1 MPVSPPKAEITE
13 KPPRKPRRATKPV
26 AEEQPAEGLIVAGI
40 GASAGG
46 LEALKQMLPNLPV
59 HPRITY
65 VIAQHLDPNHRS
77 MLVSLLSRDTVMP
90 VIEAADGMP
99 LEPSRIYITPPN
111 SDVTINKGIITLRKP
126 FFAIGPKPS
135 VDILYSS
142 MAEDCGENAIG
153 IILSGTGSDGS
164 HGIRAI
170 KAAGG
175 MTMVQE
181 ESTAKYNGMP
191 HASIE
196 TDCVDIILPPDKIGL
211 EIARIL
217 KFPNVRPLFQ
227 EEARSGGVMGKL
239 FHLLLKRSGADF
251 SQYKPSTIQRRI
263 ERRMFAN
270 RITTLELYVAL
281 LEKNS
286 RELDALFK
294 DILISV
300 TCFFREPDAF
310 TSLQKHLQK
319 LLTTKQEGGTI
330 RVWIPGCATG
340 EEVYTIAILFAE
352 LLGDTMHRYNLQIFG
367 TDLDGDVA
375 SAARRGFYSEASLEK
390 VQPEIIKKYF
400 IRKGTVFQVIKP
412 IRELIVFAKHD
423 LVKDPPFSHLDLIS
437 CRNLLIYF
445 NQALQKR
452 ALSLFQFVLNTG
464 GILFLGKSESVGEL
478 GDYLTTIDR
487 KHKIFRKISNMNG
500 AQANFTTRPE
510 EKKTLPMQVQRPR
523 QKELSL
529 EDLLLRTMAKSFG
542 APAALINDRMEL
554 LHLHGDV
561 SPWLRLVA
569 GEVNLNILRMA
580 TDSIRVELRALIH
593 KAARENSRVSGKVLA
608 SLPKSRD
615 SFVRISAVPVEA
627 EGDRTG
633 LMLVCFERV
642 VPATIVEATE
652 TDQDMSPR
660 IMELEQELTANR
672 EHLQTVIEE
681 LETANEELQS
691 VNEEL
696 QASNEEM
703 QSTNEELET
712 SNEELQSTNEELITV
727 NEELQVKSTELA
739 AANADLENIQE
750 DIGFPLLVVDQQLR
764 IKRFNR
770 LATAIFDLLPD
781 DIGQML
787 SSVRTKVAM
796 PELLEQLQ
804 QVLSSGQSYD
814 AEIILEGRYY
824 TIHQVPY
831 LTESGRIMGVVITF
845 IDNTEIKTA
854 QRLLFERDLTSALA
868 ERTANMASWHWDIAT
883 NQFSFSSQMAR
894 LLGDSPENMG
904 STLMAFIDRVL
915 PEDRDAVLHAFT
927 ESVGTLRECRVKH
940 RIRWPDGS
948 VHWVLEVG
956 EVFTGEQGK
965 PLRMAGV
972 LLMLARQEE
981 P

>member
-1 MPVSPPKAEITE
+1 MAVDPKKAETTE
-13 KPPRKPRRATKPV
+13 KPPRKPRRATKPA
-26 AEEQPAEGLIVAGI
+26 AEEQPAEGMIVAGI

-46 LEALKQMLPNLPV
+46 LEALKQLLPNLPV
-59 HPRITY
+59 HQRITY

-77 MLVSLLSRDTVMP
+77 MLVSLLARDTAMP
-90 VIEAADGMP
+90 VLEAADGMP
-99 LEPSRIYITPPN
+99 LEASKIYITPPN
-111 SDVTINKGIITLRKP
+111 SDVTITKGIINLRKP

-175 MTMVQE
+175 MTIVQE
-181 ESTAKYNGMP
+181 EATAKYNGMP

-217 KFPNVRPLFQ
+217 KFPHDRPLFQ
-227 EEARSGGVMGKL
+227 EEAPGGGVMGKL
-239 FHLLLKRSGADF
+239 FHLVLKRSGADF
-251 SQYKPSTIQRRI
+251 SLYKPSTIQRRI

-270 RITTLELYVAL
+270 RIDTLELYVAL
-281 LEKNS
+281 LEKNN

-310 TSLQKHLQK
+310 KSLQEHLKK
-319 LLTTKQEGGTI
+319 LLATKQEGDTI

-340 EEVYTIAILFAE
+340 EEVYTIAILLSE
-352 LLGDTMHRYNLQIFG
+352 LLGEDMHRYNLQIFG

-375 SAARRGFYSEASLEK
+375 SAARRGIYSEAALEK
-390 VQPEIIKKYF
+390 VAPEIIKKYF

-445 NQALQKR
+445 SQALQKR

-487 KHKIFRKISNMNG
+487 KHKIFRKISTMKTMPS
-500 AQANFTTRPE
+500 NFTARLE
-510 EKKTLPMQVQRPR
+510 ENKTMPMQVQRSR

-542 APAALINDRMEL
+542 SPAAIINDRMDL

-561 SPWLRLVA
+561 STWLRLVP

-580 TDSIRVELRALIH
+580 TDGIRVELRALIH

-608 SLPKSRD
+608 SLPKSKD
-615 SFVRISAVPVEA
+615 NFVRITAVPVEA

-642 VPATIVEATE
+642 LQVKVIKE
-652 TDQDMSPR
+652 TVADQDLSPR
-660 IMELEQELTANR
+660 IIELEQELTASR

-727 NEELQVKSTELA
+727 NEELQVKSTELV

-750 DIGFPLLVVDQQLR
+750 NIGFPLLVVDQQLR
-764 IKRFNR
+764 IKRYNR
-770 LATAIFDLLPD
+770 LATGIFNLLPD
-781 DIGQML
+781 DVGQML
-787 SSVRTKVAM
+787 TSVRTKVAM
-796 PELLEQLQ
+796 PELQEQLQ
-804 QVLSSGQSYD
+804 QVLTSGQSFD
-814 AEIILEGRYY
+814 AEIILEGRFY

-831 LTESGRIMGVVITF
+831 LTESGRIMGVVVTF

-854 QRLLFERDLTSALA
+854 QRLLSERDMTSSLA

-883 NQFSFSSQMAR
+883 NQFSFSSQMTR
-894 LLGDSPENMG
+894 LLGDAPENMG

-940 RIRWPDGS
+940 RVRWPDGS
-948 VHWVLEVG
+948 IHWVLEAG

-972 LLMLARQEE
+972 MLMLARQEG

>member
-1 MPVSPPKAEITE
+1 MAVPPKKSETTGKTPE
-13 KPPRKPRRATKPV
+13 KTKRSTKKSTV
-26 AEEQPAEGLIVAGI
+26 AAQPADRLIVAGI

-46 LEALKQMLPNLPV
+46 LEALKQLLPNLPI
-59 HPRITY
+59 HPQITY

-77 MLVSLLSRDTVMP
+77 MLVSLLARDTSMP
-90 VIEAADGMP
+90 VLEAADGMP
-99 LEPSRIYITPPN
+99 LEPSKIYITPPN
-111 SDVTINKGIITLRKP
+111 SDVTITKGIINLRKP

-175 MTMVQE
+175 MTIVQE

-196 TDCVDIILPPDKIGL
+196 TDCVDSILPPDRIGL

-217 KFPNVRPLFQ
+217 KFPNDRPLFQ
-227 EEARSGGVMGKL
+227 EEAQGVGAMGKL

-270 RITTLELYVAL
+270 RISTLELYVAL
-281 LEKNS
+281 LEKNN

-310 TSLQKHLQK
+310 RSLQDHLQK
-319 LLTTKQEGGTI
+319 LLTTKQEGDTI

-352 LLGDTMHRYNLQIFG
+352 LLGDEMHRYNLQIFG

-375 SAARRGFYSEASLEK
+375 GAARRGFYSEAALEK
-390 VQPEIIKKYF
+390 VQLEIIKKYF
-400 IRKGTVFQVIKP
+400 VRKGTVFQVIKP

-445 NQALQKR
+445 NQPLQKR

-487 KHKIFRKISNMNG
+487 KHKIFRKISTMKG
-500 AQANFTTRPE
+500 MPANFTAKPE
-510 EKKTLPMQVQRPR
+510 EKKTMPMQVQLQRPR
-523 QKELSL
+523 QKEQSL
-529 EDLLLRTMAKSFG
+529 EDLLLRTMAKGFG
-542 APAALINDRMEL
+542 TPAALINDRMEL

-561 SPWLRLVA
+561 STWLRLVP

-608 SLPKSRD
+608 SLPKCKD
-615 SFVRISAVPVEA
+615 NFVRISAIPVEA
-627 EGDRTG
+627 EGDCTG

-642 VPATIVEATE
+642 QPSTPVAEAVS
-652 TDQDMSPR
+652 DQDMSPR
-660 IMELEQELTANR
+660 IIELEQELTASR
-672 EHLQTVIEE
+672 EHLQTVI
-681 LETANEELQS
+681 
-691 VNEEL
+691 
-696 QASNEEM
+696 
-703 QSTNEELET
+703 EELET

-750 DIGFPLLVVDQQLR
+750 NIGFPLLVVDQQLR
-764 IKRFNR
+764 IKRYNR

-787 SSVRTKVAM
+787 GSVRTRVAM

-804 QVLSSGQSYD
+804 QVLASGQSFE

-854 QRLLFERDLTSALA
+854 QRLLSERDLTSALA

-883 NQFSFSSQMAR
+883 NRFSFSNQMAR

-948 VHWVLEVG
+948 IHWVLEVG
-956 EVFTGEQGK
+956 EIFTGDHGK